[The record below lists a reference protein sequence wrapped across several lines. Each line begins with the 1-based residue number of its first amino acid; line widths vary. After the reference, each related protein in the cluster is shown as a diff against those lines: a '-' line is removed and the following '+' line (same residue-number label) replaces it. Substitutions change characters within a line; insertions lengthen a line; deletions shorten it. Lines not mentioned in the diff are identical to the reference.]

1 MKNTIWYN
9 RIACVLVVVCF
20 FNPSADAQGFLKKLK
35 EKATNVG
42 TDLIIKKSAEKAE
55 KAVDGKGGDGKV
67 KDAKNSDGDKEQSS
81 SKEAKDNKIGITA
94 YSKFDFVP
102 GEKIIYA
109 ENFEQDAIGEFP
121 LKWFTTGSA
130 EVVTVDGKAGRWLKL
145 VGGRM
150 LSPTMKFPA
159 NFNLEYDLLVNMPID
174 PKRNS
179 ISPFKSWSFQLFDGG
194 NKTLK
199 FSYGGHKLNNNLIF
213 KTDFQKDYADI
224 SLQATEK
231 ALSKLST
238 GKSRFT
244 GFGDY
249 YNGGVIH
256 VAISVQGERLRMWY
270 DAQKVLDVPTAAP
283 LNHNFNQFEF
293 AASIREGI
301 PAYYV
306 GNFKLT
312 EGRPDTRS
320 KLMDEGRFVTTGIQF
335 DSGSDKIKPVSYGVI
350 KEIAAAIKDNAI
362 KVNIIG
368 HTDNDGSADS
378 NLALSKK
385 RAEAVK
391 NALVEE
397 YKIEASAIQT
407 DGKGLSQPVGDNKT
421 SMGKAQ
427 NRRVEFVKI

>member
-1 MKNTIWYN
+1 MI
-9 RIACVLVVVCF
+9 CVGT
-20 FNPSADAQGFLKKLK
+20 SASGFAQGFLKKLK
-35 EKATNVG
+35 EKAANVG
-42 TDLIIKKSAEKAE
+42 SDLIIRKSAEKAE
-55 KAVDGKGGDGKV
+55 KAVDGNGGNSKV
-67 KDAKNSDGDKEQSS
+67 KETKGNQDDKTQVSS
-81 SKEAKDNKIGITA
+81 PESKDNKIGITA

-102 GEKIIYA
+102 GEKISYA

-150 LSPTMKFPA
+150 LSPTMKFPE

-174 PKRNS
+174 PKRNT
-179 ISPFKSWSFQLFDGG
+179 ISPFKGWGLQIFDGG

-199 FSYGGHKLNNNLIF
+199 FSYGGHKLNNSLNF

-224 SLQATEK
+224 SLETAEK
-231 ALSKLST
+231 ELPKLST

-270 DAQKVLDVPTAAP
+270 DAQKVLDVPAAVA

-293 AASIREGI
+293 AASVREGM
-301 PAYYV
+301 PAYYIS
-306 GNFKLT
+306 NFKLT
-312 EGRPDTRS
+312 EGKADTRS

-335 DSGSDKIKPVSYGVI
+335 DSGSDKIKPISYGVL
-350 KEIAAAIKDNAI
+350 KEIAAAIQDNSI

-368 HTDNDGSADS
+368 HTDNDGNDQS
-378 NLALSKK
+378 NLTLSKR

-391 NALVEE
+391 NALVTDFN
-397 YKIEASAIQT
+397 IEASAIQT
-407 DGKGLSQPVGDNKT
+407 EGKGASQPVGDNKT
-421 SMGKAQ
+421 GTGKAQ
-427 NRRVEFVKI
+427 NRRVEFVKL